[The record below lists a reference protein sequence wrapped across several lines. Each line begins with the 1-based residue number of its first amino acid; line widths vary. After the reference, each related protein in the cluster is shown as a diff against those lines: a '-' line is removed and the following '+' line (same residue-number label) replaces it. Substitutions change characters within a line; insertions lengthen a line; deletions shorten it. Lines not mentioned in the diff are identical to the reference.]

1 MAAFYPLF
9 LAWSLL
15 LGMLGTAVAQ
25 QTQQSSSFQAGPNL
39 LPGSLH
45 AETINNRGSVNLMLS
60 VLHADGSV
68 NGDFSGPYTLTV
80 NGESTELTFSQ
91 GYCNYPLLGERF
103 ESIRLDYWNSAGP
116 QYLQYGFHTQGTR
129 TRENPVAPWTS
140 ILPPIL
146 AIALALIFREVIGS
160 LLAGVVLGTLLLIGF
175 QPEKWWPAITGAFE
189 YFILHSI
196 ADSSHAS
203 IILFSL
209 LIGAM
214 VAVISRNGGMY
225 GVVEKLSVLAN
236 SARNAQL
243 VTWFLGIA
251 IFFDDYANTLVVGNT
266 MRPVTDR
273 FRVSREKLAYLVDS
287 TAAPVAA
294 IAFITTWIGAE
305 LDYISGA
312 ISTLGLQESAYGVFL
327 SSLSYSFY
335 PYLTLIFMLM
345 LILSK
350 RDFGFM
356 YKAEIRAR
364 SRGQVAAPANKQK
377 EGHAPEGAD
386 LEPRPGIRHRW
397 SNAFFPVATVIF
409 VTLLGLWITGFES
422 LRMKGHSYAVFWENE
437 SLANKFNLF
446 FTSDLLSKVIGGAD
460 SYVALIWASASGLL
474 VAAIMSL
481 TTRTLGLNDLVDAV
495 QDGFKTMLPA
505 LTILVLAW
513 SLAAVTNH
521 LHTAGFLSGLL
532 TDRLNPLWLPAIT
545 FIMAGL
551 ISFSTGSSWSTMAIL
566 YPIILPLTY
575 NLSESAGLSYEAIMP
590 IFHNVT
596 AMVLAGSVF
605 GDHCSPISDTTI
617 LSSLST
623 NCNHVDHV
631 RTQLPYALT
640 VGAVSVFV
648 GGVLSVIGIPA
659 WINLLLGIGILF
671 LVIRYIGKPVP
682 DHIH

>member
-1 MAAFYPLF
+1 MAAFLPII

-15 LGMLGTAVAQ
+15 LGMVGSAAAQ
-25 QTQQSSSFQAGPNL
+25 SAGSGSSFQTGPNL
-39 LPGSLH
+39 LPGTLR

-60 VLHADGSV
+60 VIRSDGSV
-68 NGDFSGPYTLTV
+68 NGDYSGAFTLTI

-91 GYCNYPLLGERF
+91 GYCNFPLEGERF
-103 ESIRLDYWNSAGP
+103 ESIRLDYWNGAGP
-116 QYLQYGFHTQGTR
+116 QHLQYGFYTQGSR

-140 ILPPIL
+140 ILPPII

-160 LLAGVVLGTLLLIGF
+160 LLAGVVLGALLLIGF
-175 QPEKWWPAITGAFE
+175 QPANWWPAITGVFE

-196 ADSSHAS
+196 ADTSHAS

-294 IAFITTWIGAE
+294 VAFITTWIGAE

-327 SSLSYSFY
+327 SSLSYAFY

-356 YKAEIRAR
+356 YKAEMRAR
-364 SRGQVAAPANKQK
+364 QLGQVSAPGHKNR
-377 EGHAPEGAD
+377 EGQGPEGAD
-386 LEPRPGIRHRW
+386 LEPRAGIRHRW
-397 SNAFFPVATVIF
+397 SNALFPVATVVL
-409 VTLLGLWITGFES
+409 VTLAGLWITGLES
-422 LRMKGHSYAVFWENE
+422 LRMEGHAYATFWENE
-437 SLANKFNLF
+437 SIGNKFNLL

-460 SYVALIWASASGLL
+460 SYAALIWASASGLL
-474 VAAIMSL
+474 VAAFMSL
-481 TTRTLGLNDLVDAV
+481 GTRSLGLHELVDAI

-521 LHTAGFLSGLL
+521 LHTAGFLSGLI

-545 FIMAGL
+545 FVMAGL

-566 YPIILPLTY
+566 FPIILPLTY

-617 LSSLST
+617 LSSLSSS
-623 NCNHVDHV
+623 CNHVDHV

-640 VGAVSVFV
+640 VGGVSLFV
-648 GGVLSVIGIPA
+648 GGVLSVLGIPV
-659 WINLLLGIGILF
+659 WINLLLGIGILA
-671 LVIRYIGKPVP
+671 LVIRYVGKPVP
-682 DHIH
+682 E